1 MFRSYSSS
9 DTFLCDSFN
18 KNAKFRILATRS
30 CDFFKSCSIQA
41 LYILPDLYVYT
52 ERMQAPYVRNNKSKG
67 TKNDIDK
74 NLAQYIGAG
83 STSFDNKVPDVLK
96 YYTTSYIN
104 NICIKRL
111 NPAILDGDEAIRTR
125 KEMEQATYPIK
136 KKTKNI
142 TRVVYRSGNFPDFIK
157 FDEVTVDNV
166 DDKRDLYPEG
176 YTMTFSKLN
185 IKFAF
190 QVKYED
196 EQVVVYI
203 VVKKEDKKTKWRWK
217 EGTKELLN
225 KNNQVVESKSTL
237 ADAIRKAVS
246 LTYLA

>member
-1 MFRSYSSS
+1 
-9 DTFLCDSFN
+9 
-18 KNAKFRILATRS
+18 
-30 CDFFKSCSIQA
+30 
-41 LYILPDLYVYT
+41 
-52 ERMQAPYVRNNKSKG
+52 MQAPYVRNNKSKG

-74 NLAQYIGAG
+74 NLAQYVGAG

-111 NPAILDGDEAIRTR
+111 NPAILDGDRDEAIRTR
-125 KEMEQATYPIK
+125 KEMEEATYPIK

-142 TRVVYRSGNFPDFIK
+142 TRVVHRSGHFPDFIK

-166 DDKRDLYPEG
+166 DDKRDLYPEN

-217 EGTKELLN
+217 ENTKELLN
-225 KNNQVVESKSTL
+225 ENNQVVESKSTL

-246 LTYLA
+246 KTS

>member
-1 MFRSYSSS
+1 
-9 DTFLCDSFN
+9 
-18 KNAKFRILATRS
+18 
-30 CDFFKSCSIQA
+30 
-41 LYILPDLYVYT
+41 
-52 ERMQAPYVRNNKSKG
+52 MQAPYVRKKGKKKSKG
-67 TKNDIDK
+67 KKIDK
-74 NLAQYIGAG
+74 IDENLAQYVGAG

-96 YYTTSYIN
+96 YYTTSYMN

-111 NPAILDGDEAIRTR
+111 NPYILNGDRDPDNNANAVRTR

-166 DDKRDLYPEG
+166 DDKRDLYPEN

-203 VVKKEDKKTKWRWK
+203 VVKKKDKKTTWKWR
-217 EGTKELLN
+217 EDTKELLN
-225 KNNQVVESKSTL
+225 ENNQVVESKSTL

-246 LTYLA
+246 KTS

>member
-1 MFRSYSSS
+1 
-9 DTFLCDSFN
+9 
-18 KNAKFRILATRS
+18 
-30 CDFFKSCSIQA
+30 
-41 LYILPDLYVYT
+41 
-52 ERMQAPYVRNNKSKG
+52 MQAPYVRNNKSKG

-111 NPAILDGDEAIRTR
+111 NPAILDGDRDDEAIRTR

-166 DDKRDLYPEG
+166 DDKRDLYPEN

-203 VVKKEDKKTKWRWK
+203 VVKKEDKKTTWKWR
-217 EGTKELLN
+217 EDTKELLN
-225 KNNQVVESKSTL
+225 ENNQVVESKSTL

-246 LTYLA
+246 KTS

>member
-1 MFRSYSSS
+1 
-9 DTFLCDSFN
+9 
-18 KNAKFRILATRS
+18 
-30 CDFFKSCSIQA
+30 
-41 LYILPDLYVYT
+41 
-52 ERMQAPYVRNNKSKG
+52 MQAPYVRKKGKKKSKG
-67 TKNDIDK
+67 KKIDK
-74 NLAQYIGAG
+74 IDENLAQYVGAG

-111 NPAILDGDEAIRTR
+111 NPYISEGQTTKAIAKRN
-125 KEMEQATYPIK
+125 EMEEATYPIK

-142 TRVVYRSGNFPDFIK
+142 TRVVYRSGHFPDFIK

-217 EGTKELLN
+217 EDTKELLN
-225 KNNQVVESKSTL
+225 ENNQVVESKSTL

-246 LTYLA
+246 LTYLP